1 MVLIIVIMDQ
11 HQQKP
16 TKRSA
21 VKRCGIILR
30 DERTGRCLLVQG
42 RWSRKWGFPK
52 GHQEEGESEEE
63 TAIRELFEET
73 GVLVHPPL
81 GPRQRFKNN
90 VYFRITV
97 DEDLI
102 HPFIRDHN
110 EIQRIRWFSDAE
122 IDRLPG
128 QECNFGLAAFRDRL
142 RRAGPYSIPSSNLIT
157 VR

>member
-1 MVLIIVIMDQ
+1 MD
-11 HQQKP
+11 HQNRCDR

-42 RWSRKWGFPK
+42 RWSHKWGFPK
-52 GHQEEGESEEE
+52 GHQEEGETEEE

-73 GVLVHPPL
+73 GVLVHRPL

-90 VYFRITV
+90 VYFTITV
-97 DEDLI
+97 NEDLI

-122 IDRLPG
+122 IDRLPAE
-128 QECNFGLAAFRDRL
+128 ECNFGLAAFRDRL
-142 RRAGPYSIPSSNLIT
+142 RRACRPSIPSSNLIS